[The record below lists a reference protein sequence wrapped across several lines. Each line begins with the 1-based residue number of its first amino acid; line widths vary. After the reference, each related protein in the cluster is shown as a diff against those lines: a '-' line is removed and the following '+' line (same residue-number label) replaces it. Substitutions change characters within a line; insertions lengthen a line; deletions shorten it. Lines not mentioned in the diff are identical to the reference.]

1 MPIMAHV
8 SPLRNLHALAEASF
22 IAYGMPPGTS
32 ETARGGVD
40 VGEARPAVE
49 VVETF
54 GEIEGEYAAL
64 RKGCVML
71 DQPQRATIEVTG
83 VDRLEFLNRMLTQNL
98 KGMPEGR
105 AARSFWLNRKGRIDA
120 DLRLLELGD
129 RTLLD
134 VDVHAAARAAAT
146 LAAYIITEDV
156 ALADV
161 TPSWHRLALHGPTA
175 IPLLR
180 AVAGQ
185 AADALET
192 PGHAATIT
200 IASRPVIADRQ
211 DAAGETGVELL
222 MRTGDVEAV
231 WHELLEAGGEHDGN
245 GNGAA
250 KPGNGFR
257 LRPAGWHAFNIARVE
272 AGWPVYN
279 IDFGPESLPAET
291 GVLHDRVSF
300 TKGCYLGQEVVARM
314 HALGAP
320 KQVLVALRIE
330 EQPSGM
336 PHASGGAPGP
346 MQPLTGSPV
355 FLPASR
361 EDEGEI
367 IGAVTSSVVSPMLGG
382 APIAFAQVRG
392 KWAEAGAELRVGA
405 ENRRLKAAV
414 QPSLRFWPKS

>member
-22 IAYGMPPGTS
+22 IAYGMPPGAS
-32 ETARGGVD
+32 ETARGGAHA
-40 VGEARPAVE
+40 GEAYPAVE

-54 GEIEGEYAAL
+54 GDIEGEYAAL

-83 VDRLEFLNRMLTQNL
+83 GERHEFLNRMLTQNL
-98 KGMPEGR
+98 RGMPEGR
-105 AARSFWLNRKGRIDA
+105 AARTFWLNRKGRIDA
-120 DLRLLELGD
+120 DLRVLEPGS
-129 RTLLD
+129 RTLVD
-134 VDVHAAARAAAT
+134 VDVHAAARAVAT
-146 LAAYIITEDV
+146 LTAYIITEDV
-156 ALADV
+156 AIADV
-161 TPSWHRLALHGPTA
+161 TPAWHRLALHGPTA
-175 IPLLR
+175 LPLLR
-180 AVAGQ
+180 AISGP
-185 AADALET
+185 AAEGLAT
-192 PGHAATIT
+192 PGHVAQLA

-211 DAAGETGVELL
+211 DATGEPGVELL
-222 MRTGDVEAV
+222 MRAADVEAV
-231 WHELLEAGGEHDGN
+231 WHELLEAGGEHDGSAQ
-245 GNGAA
+245 GPS

-291 GVLHDRVSF
+291 GVLNDRVSF
-300 TKGCYLGQEVVARM
+300 TKGCYLGQEIVARM

-320 KQVLVALRIE
+320 RQVLVALRIE
-330 EQPSGM
+330 EQPSGII
-336 PHASGGAPGP
+336 HAAGGPPGP
-346 MQPLTGSPV
+346 AQPLAGSPV
-355 FLPASR
+355 FLPASGG
-361 EDEGEI
+361 DEGEI

-382 APIAFAQVRG
+382 VPIAFAQVRS

-414 QPSLRFWPKS
+414 QPSLRFWPRP